1 MILFYLTIL
10 AMLPL
15 HSRQLVPVQGFG
27 FLSPWITADMES
39 RLKVRKQTQFPLA
52 QMGVLAPG
60 SAHARP
66 SAQPPIDS
74 RGNLSAQLSGI

>member
-27 FLSPWITADMES
+27 FLPTWVTADMES
-39 RLKVRKQTQFPLA
+39 RLKV
-52 QMGVLAPG
+52 G
-60 SAHARP
+60 HN
-66 SAQPPIDS
+66 IDIS
-74 RGNLSAQLSGI
+74 YLNML